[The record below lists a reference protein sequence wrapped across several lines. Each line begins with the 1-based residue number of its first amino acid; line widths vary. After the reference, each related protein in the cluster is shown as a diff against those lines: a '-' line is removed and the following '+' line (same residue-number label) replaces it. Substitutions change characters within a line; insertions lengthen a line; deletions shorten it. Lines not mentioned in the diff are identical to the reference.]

1 MLHKIQERMIF
12 KHEPICFN
20 GKPIIDNCKWNFKL
34 IRDDLMQ
41 NTEYPITLEYNEET
55 EKDFV
60 PLFSLN
66 SYTKVPYNQ
75 SNMVG
80 IPREE
85 IFIEGKDVRIESP
98 TLMTF
103 AYIPSKYLC
112 NKELRSF
119 KDILSAY
126 QLIRHHSKMVD
137 KYTANYAKLRKVYS
151 ESTGMTYE
159 DIDEKVKSIITKNN
173 KDAEDKEN

>member
-1 MLHKIQERMIF
+1 MIF

-34 IRDDLMQ
+34 IRDDLMR

-66 SYTKVPYNQ
+66 LYTKVPYNQ
-75 SNMVG
+75 SNIVS

-85 IFIEGKDVRIESP
+85 IFIEGKDVQIESP
-98 TLMTF
+98 MLMTF
-103 AYIPSKYLC
+103 AYIPSKYLY
-112 NKELRSF
+112 NKELRLF
-119 KDILSAY
+119 KDVLRAY
-126 QLIRHHSKMVD
+126 KSSKYYSR
-137 KYTANYAKLRKVYS
+137 KAAEYIKNYNKLKAKYS
-151 ESTGMTYE
+151 ELTGMTYE
-159 DIDEKVKSIITKNN
+159 EIDEKVKSIITK
-173 KDAEDKEN
+173 DKED

>member
-1 MLHKIQERMIF
+1 MLHKVHERIIF

-20 GKPIIDNCKWNFKL
+20 GKPIINNCKWNFKL
-34 IRDDLMQ
+34 IADNLMQ

-66 SYTKVPYNQ
+66 LYTKVPYNQ
-75 SNMVG
+75 SNIAV

-85 IFIEGKDVRIESP
+85 IFIEGKDVQIESP

-103 AYIPSKYLC
+103 AYIPSKYLYNEVLC
-112 NKELRSF
+112 LF
-119 KDILSAY
+119 KDALSAY
-126 QLIRHHSKMVD
+126 ESSKYHSKKADEYMN
-137 KYTANYAKLRKVYS
+137 NYNKLKDTYS
-151 ESTGMTYE
+151 ELTGMTYE
-159 DIDEKVKSIITKNN
+159 DIDKKVEAIYI
-173 KDAEDKEN
+173 KDKRE

>member
-20 GKPIIDNCKWNFKL
+20 GKPIINNCKWNFKL
-34 IRDDLMQ
+34 IADNLMR
-41 NTEYPITLEYNEET
+41 NTECPITLEYNEET

-66 SYTKVPYNQ
+66 LYTKVPYNR
-75 SNMVG
+75 SNIAG

-85 IFIEGKDVRIESP
+85 IFIEGKDVQIESP

-103 AYIPSKYLC
+103 AYIPSKYLY
-112 NKELRSF
+112 NEESRLF
-119 KDILSAY
+119 KSILSAY
-126 QLIRHHSKMVD
+126 ESSKYHSKKADEYMNNYNKLKD
-137 KYTANYAKLRKVYS
+137 KYS
-151 ESTGMTYE
+151 ELTGMTYE
-159 DIDEKVKSIITKNN
+159 NIDKKVEALFI
-173 KDAEDKEN
+173 EDKRE

>member
-1 MLHKIQERMIF
+1 MLHKVHERIIF

-20 GKPIIDNCKWNFKL
+20 GKPIINNCKWNFKL
-34 IRDDLMQ
+34 IADNLMQ

-66 SYTKVPYNQ
+66 LYTRVPYNR
-75 SNMVG
+75 SNIAC

-85 IFIEGKDVRIESP
+85 IFIEGKDVQIESP

-103 AYIPSKYLC
+103 AYIPSKYLY
-112 NKELRSF
+112 NEGLRLF
-119 KDILSAY
+119 KDVLNAY
-126 QLIRHHSKMVD
+126 KSIKYHFKKADEYMNNYNKLKD
-137 KYTANYAKLRKVYS
+137 KYS
-151 ESTGMTYE
+151 ELTGMTYE
-159 DIDEKVKSIITKNN
+159 EIDEEVKSIITK
-173 KDAEDKEN
+173 DKED

>member
-1 MLHKIQERMIF
+1 MYNYKDRMIF

-34 IRDDLMQ
+34 ITGNLMQ
-41 NTEYPITLEYNEET
+41 STESLITLEYNEET

-66 SYTKVPYNQ
+66 LYTKVPYNQ
-75 SNMVG
+75 SNIAG

-85 IFIEGKDVRIESP
+85 IFIEGKDVQIESP

-103 AYIPSKYLC
+103 AYIPSKYLY
-112 NKELRSF
+112 NKELRLF
-119 KDILSAY
+119 KGIVNAY
-126 QLIRHHSKMVD
+126 ESSKYHSKKADEYMNNYNKLKD
-137 KYTANYAKLRKVYS
+137 KYS
-151 ESTGMTYE
+151 ELTGMTYE
-159 DIDEKVKSIITKNN
+159 EIDEKVKSINCKNN
-173 KDAEDKEN
+173 KDAEDNEN

>member
-1 MLHKIQERMIF
+1 MKRMIKIMLYKVQERMIF

-20 GKPIIDNCKWNFKL
+20 GKPIINNCKWNFKL
-34 IRDDLMQ
+34 IADNLMQ

-75 SNMVG
+75 SNIAC

-85 IFIEGKDVRIESP
+85 IFIEGKDVQIESP

-103 AYIPSKYLC
+103 AYIPSKYLY
-112 NKELRSF
+112 NKELRLF
-119 KDILSAY
+119 KGIVNAY
-126 QLIRHHSKMVD
+126 ESSK
-137 KYTANYAKLRKVYS
+137 YHF
-151 ESTGMTYE
+151 
-159 DIDEKVKSIITKNN
+159 EKADGEK
-173 KDAEDKEN
+173 AR